1 MNLVITIGRSF
12 GSGGRHLG
20 QLLARRLNIGYYD
33 KELLTESARRAGVCP
48 EFFEKNDERSPSF
61 FTGLFSFSMGY
72 SPVHYYAGATSI
84 GDDGVYKAQSEFIQ
98 HLAQQGP
105 CVIVGRASDYVL
117 RDHDRLVSVFVHAP
131 AEACVKR
138 IMKRQPELSAKEAR
152 QLAEKTNKLRSN
164 YYNFYTDH
172 KWGDA
177 ATYDLCFDTSKMS
190 MEDIVEVI
198 VEYIRRRWKGDP
210 SLNQV
215 TL

>member
-20 QLLARRLNIGYYD
+20 QLLATRLNIGYYD
-33 KELLTESARRAGVCP
+33 KELLTEAARRSGVRT
-48 EFFEKNDERSPSF
+48 EFFEINDERSPSF

-84 GDDGVYKAQSEFIQ
+84 GDDGIYKAQSELIQ
-98 HLAQQGP
+98 HLADQGP

-117 RDHDRLVSVFVHAP
+117 RNHGKLLSIFVHAP
-131 AEACVKR
+131 IESCVDR
-138 IMKRQPELSAKEAR
+138 IIERQPELSRKEAR

-177 ATYDLCFDTSKMS
+177 STYDLCFDTSKMKL
-190 MEDIVEVI
+190 EDIVEI
-198 VEYIRRRWKGDP
+198 IIDYINRRWTGEGV
-210 SLNQV
+210 L
-215 TL
+215 